1 MTKPKFTPKPWFRK
15 GKRVYWKNPDKDL
28 PRGTLPNGLIC
39 ICKSAKDWPECDEE
53 VRANADLITAAPE
66 MYEALEKIQEI
77 ELSIAQE
84 HRVSADDSQIY
95 NIAEKVLRK
104 ARGESEDDE

>member
-1 MTKPKFTPKPWFRK
+1 MSEPKFTPGLNF
-15 GKRVYWKNPDKDL
+15 GLL
-28 PRGTLPNGLIC
+28 P
-39 ICKSAKDWPECDEE
+39 KEE
-53 VRANADLITAAPE
+53 TENHLANAHLIAAAPE

-84 HRVSADDSQIY
+84 YRVNADDSQIY